1 MPSASSEFRKNRI
14 PRYRRHFLT
23 IPHWCF
29 PDYERIAKEMLSRP
43 EGLEALAREAL
54 AEDVHFL
61 VLSKIVQEGGFDKTV
76 VIECGPN
83 GKITCGACADAP
95 KKAGRKLTAEEAR
108 KIRIGVS
115 VSSEAR
121 SDARKGIVELPG
133 HARKNADEDDD
144 GLVIFEKKK

>member
-1 MPSASSEFRKNRI
+1 MPSARSKFRKIRF
-14 PRYRRHFLT
+14 PRYRQHFLR
-23 IPHWCF
+23 IPYWCF
-29 PDYERIAKEMLSRP
+29 PDYERIAKEMLSCP
-43 EGLEALAREAL
+43 AGLEALAREAA
-54 AEDVHFL
+54 AEDVHFM

-83 GKITCGACADAP
+83 GKITCGASADAP
-95 KKAGRKLTAEEAR
+95 KKAGRKLTAEEAQ